1 MANNESIGYAEVLER
16 LDASAAVC
24 RRAVE
29 ENMPLRPQAA
39 SLALTIRCNS
49 HCIMCNMWRRAREI
63 PDIEKLEL
71 TPDEIISTLSRP
83 LFSDLVE
90 LDLTGGE
97 PFLREDLPDIILRA
111 AALRETSL
119 PRLKTIII
127 TSNGFLPER
136 IIDVSRQI
144 LAGLRG
150 TDIDLVH
157 VASLDGIGALHD
169 EIRGTRG
176 AFDLATRTLAGLSE
190 LRKDYPG
197 YYIGIKTTV
206 LPQNVT
212 YLDNILHFAQA
223 GGHFHIISPA
233 FFTTSRFRNAEKEE
247 SLHLS
252 PADWETLS
260 DFYRRPDFDAGY
272 FYSRIRELL
281 ADGNRDWSCTAAYNY
296 LFIDFDGSVYPCE
309 LLDAPL
315 CNIRESDIE
324 AVWRGP
330 EAAGCRRRINHTG
343 VCLSCIEPGAVRY
356 SAVAEGSCYAAFLR
370 SLGRHDY
377 TRSLSGEGY
386 IKYF

>member
-1 MANNESIGYAEVLER
+1 MANNDPTAYAESIEKLQAN
-16 LDASAAVC
+16 AAIY
-24 RRAVE
+24 RRARE
-29 ENMPLRPQAA
+29 ENVPLKPQAV

-97 PFLREDLPDIILRA
+97 PFLREDLPGIVLRA

-119 PRLKTIII
+119 PRLKTIIL

-150 TDIDLVH
+150 TGIDLVH
-157 VASLDGIGALHD
+157 VASLDGIGQVHD
-169 EIRGTRG
+169 EIRGTGG
-176 AFDLATRTLAGLSE
+176 AFDLAAKTLAGLSG
-190 LRKDYPG
+190 LKRDYPG
-197 YYIGIKTTV
+197 YYIGVKTTV

-212 YLDNILHFAQA
+212 HLDSILHFATTE
-223 GGHFHIISPA
+223 GHFHIISPA
-233 FFTTSRFRNAEKEE
+233 FFTTSRFRNAEKEA
-247 SLHLS
+247 SLSLS
-252 PADWETLS
+252 PADWDTLS

-281 ADGNRDWSCTAAYNY
+281 ATGNRGWSCTAAFNY

-309 LLDAPL
+309 LLDAPIG
-315 CNIRESDIE
+315 NIRESDIE
-324 AVWRGP
+324 AIWHGP
-330 EAAGCRRRINHTG
+330 EASGCRRNINHTG

-370 SLGRHDY
+370 SLGQSDY
-377 TRSLSGEGY
+377 ARSLSGEGY